1 MLKRQR
7 LACRLQLQ
15 AETTE
20 LEHVTAIEIILSDA
34 EGKDGFPS
42 KMIYCQRNI

>member
-15 AETTE
+15 AETTQ
-20 LEHVTAIEIILSDA
+20 LEHVTAIEIKLPDA
-34 EGKDGFPS
+34 KGKDVVSF
-42 KMIYCQRNI
+42 

>member
-15 AETTE
+15 AETTQ
-20 LEHVTAIEIILSDA
+20 LEHVTAFEIKLSDA
-34 EGKDGFPS
+34 EGKDAIPF
-42 KMIYCQRNI
+42 